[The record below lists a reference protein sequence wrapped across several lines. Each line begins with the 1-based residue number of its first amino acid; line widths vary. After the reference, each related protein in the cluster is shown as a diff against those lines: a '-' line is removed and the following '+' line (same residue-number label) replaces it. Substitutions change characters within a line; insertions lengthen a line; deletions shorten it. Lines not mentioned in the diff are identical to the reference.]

1 MSQISSL
8 VLLIYLETKFV
19 YCRVSFD
26 LIFLVP
32 SSSLHPRNMIP
43 HNLVEAC
50 FKQVGLNHYPD
61 YLVYDSGQSWVLF
74 LLFCC
79 SIKQFTKRLR
89 A

>member
-8 VLLIYLETKFV
+8 VLLIHLETKFV

-26 LIFLVP
+26 LVFLFP
-32 SSSLHPRNMIP
+32 SSQEYDSSQFGGGLFQTGGPFP
-43 HNLVEAC
+43 S
-50 FKQVGLNHYPD
+50 LNHYPD